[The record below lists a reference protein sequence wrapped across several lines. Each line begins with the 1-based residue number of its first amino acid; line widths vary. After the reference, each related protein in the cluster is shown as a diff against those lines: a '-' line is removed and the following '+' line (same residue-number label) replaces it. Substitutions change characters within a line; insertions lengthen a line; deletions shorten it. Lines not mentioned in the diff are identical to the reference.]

1 MAILD
6 IRSLRTALKT
16 GLDRVYYFYGKNV
29 ADMEKAVR
37 YIRSRAVKKSDELY
51 NLREF
56 SGKNFKAEEFA
67 AACDC
72 LPVFAEYT
80 CVVVNDLNAESLNA
94 AALKTV
100 TETIEKLAATN
111 CVIFYNSGIDI
122 TDGKRYPTTKNKK
135 LIDIVSKNGTVT
147 EFPQK
152 TPGILAQDIMKY
164 VSALGGDIKKDAAV
178 FLANRV
184 GGDSMIAERECE
196 KLVAYKKEEITIDDI
211 KNLTPQEL
219 SSNIYDLA
227 RAVSAFDRVKAMSI
241 FDELVKQRT
250 KPMIILYSLS
260 GSFLDLYRA
269 KCAAVSGRSPDTVRE
284 DFSYP
289 KNVGFRVDNAFRDST
304 HASLSHLHQC
314 VNILSDTDIKM
325 KSGGGDSV
333 ILLETALI
341 KMLFGNS

>member
-1 MAILD
+1 MANLD
-6 IRSLRTALKT
+6 LRSLRASLKN
-16 GLDRVYYFYGKNV
+16 GIDRVYYFYGKNV
-29 ADMEKAVR
+29 TDMEKAVR
-37 YIRSRAVKKSDELY
+37 FIRAHAVKKQDELY

-72 LPVFAEYT
+72 LPVFAETT
-80 CVVVNDLNAESLNA
+80 CVIVNDLNAESLNA
-94 AALKTV
+94 AALSTV
-100 TETIEKLAATN
+100 IETVEKLAATN

-122 TDGKRYPTTKNKK
+122 TDGKRYPTSKNKK
-135 LIDIVSKNGTVT
+135 LIDIVSKNGTVC

-152 TPGILAQDIMKY
+152 TAGILAQDIMKY
-164 VSALGGDIKKDAAV
+164 VSALGGDIKKDAAL

-196 KLVAYKKEEITIDDI
+196 KLVAYKKEEITVHDI

-227 RAVSAFDRVKAMSI
+227 RAVSAFDRARAMDI
-241 FDELVKQRT
+241 FDELIKQRT
-250 KPMIILYSLS
+250 EPMTILYSLS
-260 GSFLDLYRA
+260 GSFMDLYRA
-269 KCAAVSGRSPDTVRE
+269 KSAAISGRSPETVRE
-284 DFSYP
+284 NFAYP

-304 HASLSHLHQC
+304 RASLSHLREC
-314 VNILSDTDIKM
+314 VKILSETDIKM

-341 KMLFGNS
+341 KMLFSNS